1 MAARSS
7 RMRAL
12 ADRMRHDQAARRVGQ
27 EELVVVQRPG
37 RGVTGGLFDVRLDA
51 SVPVDALVRVRIGA
65 VMENG
70 TLVAVGA

>member
-1 MAARSS
+1 M
-7 RMRAL
+7 
-12 ADRMRHDQAARRVGQ
+12 GQ

-65 VMENG
+65 VMEDG